1 MGIAVDTQP
10 DTNQEEQQKDIT
22 EKWHSSDQTTERLD
36 EYWCLFY
43 VLNIK
48 SVCLTLIEKKLILAK
63 LLVAASGNSIVRE
76 K

>member
-10 DTNQEEQQKDIT
+10 DTNQEERQKDIS
-22 EKWHSSDQTTERLD
+22 EKWHSSDQITERLD

-48 SVCLTLIEKKLILAK
+48 SVSNIDRKKLILAK